1 MSLSVR
7 GGNTSSVEVTNISG
21 HGLWMIIGE
30 KEYFLSYDDFPW
42 FKDQPVSKICNVEE
56 PSKGRFFWPALDI
69 DLGIASIENP
79 ERFPLKAS
87 LG

>member
-7 GGNTSSVEVTNISG
+7 GDNTSSVEVTNISG

-42 FKDQPVSKICNVEE
+42 FRDQPVSKICNVEE
-56 PSKGRFFWPALDI
+56 PSKGHFYWPALDI
-69 DLGIASIENP
+69 DLGIASIESP
-79 ERFPLKAS
+79 EEFPLKAS

>member
-7 GGNTSSVEVTNISG
+7 GDNTSSVEVTNISG

-42 FKDQPVSKICNVEE
+42 FRDQPVSKICNVEE
-56 PSKGRFFWPALDI
+56 PSKGHFYWPALDI
-69 DLGIASIENP
+69 DLGIASIESP
-79 ERFPLKAS
+79 EKFPLKAS
-87 LG
+87 FG